1 MAQQSAKSRYMLLKA
16 KRDPFLRRARD
27 SAAFTIPALM
37 PPEGHNEY
45 ASLPEPYQGLGA
57 RCVVNLASRL
67 MVAMYP
73 PGKPSFKLDVPA
85 EQKIQSGQITLGNDV
100 ETGLVLSEKLI
111 NAEIERKQWR
121 MPTNLALQYLIVTG
135 NALEYMTPE
144 NKMRVYRLD
153 QYVVVRDMEG
163 SVKELM
169 IEEFLSPLSLPEK
182 ARSLIKADDVST
194 QRMPIYTHVKREKD
208 GTFSVYQEIN
218 DKKVPGSDGVYT
230 VLPYNALRY
239 TAVIGEDYGR
249 GKVEEHLPDFRAV
262 DGLAKSLLDSAAM
275 ASRNIVMIR
284 PNASGGLNLRRR
296 ISSANNGDVVV
307 GNHEDINMLQFTN
320 TSGIQ
325 VAAAEME
332 RLTKDIAGAFLLSSA
347 AIRDSER
354 TTATE
359 VRRVSEELEGVL
371 GGVYSQLTQEMQ
383 LPRLRR
389 LIFQMQRAKQL
400 PAWPENMIEPTI
412 LTGLEALGREQDV
425 NRVAQALQFIAQLPP
440 QVLDYIKFDSLL
452 NKAFN
457 GLDLSDSV
465 RPEAEVQQARAQAQQ
480 QEQQNG
486 LLQTVAPEVI
496 KQQAKAQAPQAPQG
510 N

>member
-27 SAAFTIPALM
+27 CAAFTIPALM
-37 PPEGHNEY
+37 PPDGHNEY
-45 ASLPEPYQGLGA
+45 ANLPEPYQGLGA

-85 EQKIQSGQITLGNDV
+85 EMKIKTGQMVLQNEV

-121 MPTNLALQYLIVTG
+121 MPTNLALQYLVVTG

-144 NKMRVYRLD
+144 NKIRVYRLD
-153 QYVVVRDMEG
+153 QYVVARDMEG
-163 SVKELM
+163 GVKEII
-169 IEEFLSPLSLPEK
+169 IEEYLSPTALPDRAK
-182 ARSLIKADDVST
+182 GIVGVQDIAQHSIPV
-194 QRMPIYTHVKREKD
+194 YTHIKRQKD
-208 GTFSVYQEIN
+208 MSFTVYQEVSG
-218 DKKVPGSDGVYT
+218 KKVPGSEGVYT
-230 VLPYNALRY
+230 TLPYNALRY

-249 GKVEEHLPDFRAV
+249 GKVEEHLPDFKAV
-262 DGLAKSLLDSAAM
+262 DGLSKAVLDGSAM

-296 ISSANNGDVVV
+296 IAAANNGDVIV

-320 TSGIQ
+320 TAGIQ
-325 VAAAEME
+325 VASAELE
-332 RLTKDIAGAFLLSSA
+332 RLTKELAGAFLLGSA

-359 VRRVSEELEGVL
+359 VRRVTEELEGVL
-371 GGVYSQLTQEMQ
+371 GGVYSTLNQEMQ

-389 LIFQMQRAKQL
+389 LVYQMQKNKQL
-400 PAWPENMIEPTI
+400 PGWPDGMVEPTI

-425 NRVAQALQFIAQLPP
+425 NKVAQALQFIAQLPP
-440 QVLDYIKFDSLL
+440 QVLEYVKFDALL

-457 GLDLSDSV
+457 GLNLSDSV
-465 RPEAEVQQARAQAQQ
+465 RTEKEVQLRQQQAQAQQ
-480 QEQQNG
+480 LQQNVV
-486 LLQTVAPEVI
+486 QAAAPALI
-496 KQQAKAQAPQAPQG
+496 AQGQAKQKAP
-510 N
+510 